1 MSAKSSVRKAY
12 PATGAA
18 DLAAFD
24 DLPPAV
30 RAKLRAA
37 PIDLAAIPLRRFW
50 TAEPAARG
58 PERQAAILRALDQQ
72 FPELAA

>member
-1 MSAKSSVRKAY
+1 MRASLKAY

-18 DLAAFD
+18 DLDAYD
-24 DLPPAV
+24 DLPSAV

-37 PIDLAAIPLRRFW
+37 PVEVAAIPLHRFW

-58 PERQAAILRALDQQ
+58 PERQAAILSILDQH